1 MSLLNDGTKSNVVVV
16 VLVVEVDVV
25 LVLVVLSAI
34 NPPALKKALTHRNA
48 SGLPLNKPSPV
59 E

>member
-34 NPPALKKALTHRNA
+34 NPPALKKALTHFA